1 MSEEYDVI
9 IIGGGPGGLTAAIYT
24 ARAGLSSLL
33 IEGGMVGG
41 KMIEAG
47 QLDNY
52 PGFPDGISGF
62 DLGQL
67 MYQQATKYGHKMTTG
82 TVTIIEVKDKHKVV
96 RTTDG
101 DFSARAVIITGGSER
116 QKLGVPGE
124 KKFTGKGVS
133 FCSTCDGPLFKDK
146 PVAVV
151 GGGNVAVTEALHL
164 TRFASHVT
172 VIHRRDKLRAT
183 HILQEKATAQAKI
196 DFRWN
201 TIVEAIEGDN
211 FVEKLKLRNVLTGEV
226 STLSVAGVFI
236 SVGLKPNTGYLKDI
250 VALDK
255 LGQVIVNNNMETQTP
270 GIFAAGDIRS
280 GSIRQVIAAAGD
292 GAIAAISAQKYL
304 SK

>member
-9 IIGGGPGGLTAAIYT
+9 IIGGGPAGLTTAIYT

-67 MYQQATKYGHKMTTG
+67 MYQQATKYGLKMTTG

-164 TRFASHVT
+164 ARFVSHVS

-183 HILQEKATAQAKI
+183 HILQEKAFAQAKI

-211 FVEKLKLRNVLTGEV
+211 FVEKLRLRNVLTGEV

-280 GSIRQVIAAAGD
+280 GSIRQAIAAAGD

>member
-201 TIVEAIEGDN
+201 TIIEAIEGDN

>member
-133 FCSTCDGPLFKDK
+133 FCSTCDGPLFQDK

>member
-164 TRFASHVT
+164 TGFASHVT

>member
-9 IIGGGPGGLTAAIYT
+9 IIGGGPAGLTTAIYT

-151 GGGNVAVTEALHL
+151 GGGNVAITEALHL
-164 TRFASHVT
+164 ARFASHVT

-201 TIVEAIEGDN
+201 TIVEAIEGGN
-211 FVEKLKLRNVLTGEV
+211 FVEKLRLRNVLTGEV

-250 VALDK
+250 VALDE